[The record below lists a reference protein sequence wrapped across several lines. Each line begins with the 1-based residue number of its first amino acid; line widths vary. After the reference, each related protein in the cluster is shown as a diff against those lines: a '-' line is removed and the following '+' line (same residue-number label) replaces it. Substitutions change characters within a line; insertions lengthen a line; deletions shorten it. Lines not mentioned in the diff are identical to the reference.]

1 MVNSNKDLTVS
12 LFSRA
17 LLISVLPEVG
27 DTLIRV
33 ARDIDRKIEQL
44 VKLADEI
51 REDEHNLM
59 REISENW
66 THEEINEFLVK
77 KLAEITSYKV
87 G

>member
-1 MVNSNKDLTVS
+1 MANCNKDLTIS

-17 LLISVLPEVG
+17 SLVSALPEVG

-51 REDEHNLM
+51 REDEHELM
-59 REISENW
+59 RDISENW
-66 THEEINEFLVK
+66 THKEIDESLSEKLEEIN
-77 KLAEITSYKV
+77 SYQIN
-87 G
+87 